1 MPRSSAKSDYI
12 HRVRKKQIERRDW
25 YAVNGRRSQYKIDTE
40 KLVETPEVNE
50 IAFFSGNTFSANRFL
65 HHGDGKSRGQG
76 CYRSEDGV
84 L

>member
-12 HRVRKKQIERRDW
+12 HRVRKKIERRDW

-50 IAFFSGNTFSANRFL
+50 IAFFFR
-65 HHGDGKSRGQG
+65 Q
-76 CYRSEDGV
+76 
-84 L
+84 

>member
-1 MPRSSAKSDYI
+1 ME
-12 HRVRKKQIERRDW
+12 KKIERRHW
-25 YAVNGRRSQYKIDTE
+25 YAVSGRRSQYKIDTE

-50 IAFFSGNTFSANRFL
+50 IACFFLGNTFSANRFL
-65 HHGDGKSRGQG
+65 HHGDGKSRGQS

>member
-12 HRVRKKQIERRDW
+12 HRVRKKKIERRDW

-50 IAFFSGNTFSANRFL
+50 IAFFFRQYL
-65 HHGDGKSRGQG
+65 LGKPFFTPWGR
-76 CYRSEDGV
+76 
-84 L
+84 

>member
-12 HRVRKKQIERRDW
+12 HRVRKKKLERRDW

-50 IAFFSGNTFSANRFL
+50 LLFFRQYL
-65 HHGDGKSRGQG
+65 LGKPFFTPWGR
-76 CYRSEDGV
+76 
-84 L
+84 